1 MTFILTDLLTMPFV
15 YILTNKTNQVLYV
28 GVTNDLTRRLFEYQ
42 QKVQDGFSKRYNLCK
57 LVYCEPSD
65 SMVDALRREKQ
76 LKRWHRNWKR
86 NLITEHNPTW
96 KDLLAS

>member
-1 MTFILTDLLTMPFV
+1 MDMPFV

-28 GVTNDLTRRLFEYQ
+28 GVTNNLTRRLYEHQ
-42 QKVQDGFSKRYNLCK
+42 QKVQEGFSKQYNLCK
-57 LVYCEPSD
+57 LVYCENCT
-65 SMVDALRREKQ
+65 SMMDAIRREKQ

-86 NLITEHNPTW
+86 NLITKHNSTW